1 VNRPAVPVPSR
12 DEGIL
17 RCSVGAE
24 QYAFRTIDVRH
35 LARAEQVRDD
45 AKADGRLGVL
55 KFAGLAVPVFGLGHA
70 LGRPRPTTVPRNSDQ
85 HVAVTGGRDG
95 LVGWLVDKIA
105 RTASLP
111 REAVA
116 PMPRSVGLPAS
127 KWFEALVTFGP
138 DDSALLIAPEHLNPL
153 VSIGVEADIAPAFA
167 APPVRAGE
175 KREVVAVL
183 FSTDSLPPSP
193 AGRYAL
199 SGRQV
204 AAVVQPAAPIH
215 VPGAAPH
222 VIGVTR
228 WRQAVVPIVEFRH
241 TQQRSPSDGRR
252 LIAQT
257 GPGGAE
263 SLVAFSI
270 NTEVVMH
277 RPEANHSLIAN
288 AACPPFCSGM
298 FDVDGEVVGL
308 LDLEALLREP
318 S

>member
-1 VNRPAVPVPSR
+1 VNRPAVPVSSR

-17 RCSVGAE
+17 RCSVGQE

-35 LARAEQVRDD
+35 LARAEQIRDD
-45 AKADGRLGVL
+45 ANTDGRVGVL
-55 KFAGLAVPVFGLGHA
+55 KLAGLSVPVFALGRA
-70 LGRPRPTTVPRNSDQ
+70 LGRPGPTPVRIPDQ

-116 PMPRSVGLPAS
+116 PMPRSVGMPAS

-138 DDSALLIAPEHLNPL
+138 DDSALLISPEYLNPL
-153 VSIGVEADIAPAFA
+153 VTLDVEPDTAPVVPRMPA
-167 APPVRAGE
+167 RASE
-175 KREVVAVL
+175 QRAEVVAVL

-204 AAVVQPAAPIH
+204 AAVVQPVAPIP
-215 VPGAAPH
+215 VPGASRH

-228 WRQAVVPIVEFRH
+228 WRQSVVPIVEFRH
-241 TQQRSPSDGRR
+241 TPQRSPSDGRR

-277 RPEANHSLIAN
+277 RPEANHALIAD

-308 LDLEALLREP
+308 LDLEALLRER